1 MAAKYIRPLARGRE
15 EDFSRPCDPGCRAA
29 RIGAMILK
37 SKPRTDISGTGP
49 EAGWGIRLAA
59 HQDPAAVTEPLP
71 EYSEPTSWLLDVR
84 DHRDR
89 QAFAKLFNHF
99 APRLKAMLMRGGL
112 RDGRAED
119 VVQEVML
126 SVWHKAHQFDPHR
139 ADASG
144 WIYRIARN
152 RHIDLIRRGPAIA
165 EDLPEIAD
173 ENEPDAFQ
181 ILALEQEQTALR
193 AALRRLAP
201 EQSRLLQKAYF
212 EDMPHTEI
220 SAVTGLPLG
229 TIKSR
234 IRLGLARIR
243 RELSDLRSS

>member
-1 MAAKYIRPLARGRE
+1 MTSPPDAPCLPEVSEVTLWLLAVRDQR
-15 EDFSRPCDPGCRAA
+15 DRAA
-29 RIGAMILK
+29 YA
-37 SKPRTDISGTGP
+37 
-49 EAGWGIRLAA
+49 RLF
-59 HQDPAAVTEPLP
+59 T
-71 EYSEPTSWLLDVR
+71 
-84 DHRDR
+84 
-89 QAFAKLFNHF
+89 HF
-99 APRLKAMLMRGGL
+99 APRLKAMLLRSGL

-119 VVQEVML
+119 VVQDVML
-126 SVWHKAHQFDPHR
+126 AIWHKAHQFDPHR
-139 ADASG
+139 ADAAG

-152 RHIDLIRRGPAIA
+152 RHIDLMRRGPVIA
-165 EDLPEIAD
+165 EDIPEAAD
-173 ENEPDAFQ
+173 DAGPDAFQ
-181 ILALEQEQTALR
+181 ILALDQEQRALR
-193 AALRRLAP
+193 AALSRLAP